1 MPNQQDEPAKEYF
14 KTDIQAIIQLVKE
27 HHGEVEYVAD
37 AEALQYRQS
46 LAMTDEDQEFIEG
59 LFAEEE
65 DDEEEFIDDV

>member
-1 MPNQQDEPAKEYF
+1 
-14 KTDIQAIIQLVKE
+14 VKE